1 MSDSN
6 VDSINPF
13 FSTSLFGLEKYFC
26 DLFKLYKIRKLPKV
40 ILLSG
45 DKGSGKFTLSFHL
58 INYILSLETKK
69 LYDAKNFKINKE
81 SEVYKSILS
90 NVNDNFYY
98 LGNEENKTKTSIENI
113 RKLKE
118 KFNKSTLNNKPRF
131 TIIDDVELLNL
142 NSANAILKLIEE
154 PSNYDYFFLIFN
166 KKQNIIET
174 IKSRALEIKILFS
187 KADKKNIYKNLLT
200 EKNITDD
207 FFPNQLEYYSP
218 GTLINFLY
226 YLNKVKFKES
236 DNFFKTSVKLIDL
249 YKKNKKIIYLDC
261 VNFLLNLS
269 SPSNHNV
276 EKKIKIMKLLNQ
288 YRKFNLSNNIILDNL
303 NEYSNYVR

>member
-1 MSDSN
+1 MPDSN

-13 FSTSLFGLEKYFC
+13 FSTSLFGLEKYFG

-40 ILLSG
+40 VLLSG

-58 INYILSLETKK
+58 INHILSLETNK
-69 LYDAKNFKINKE
+69 LYDTKNFKINTE

-98 LGNEENKTKTSIENI
+98 LGNEDNKTKTSIENI
-113 RKLKE
+113 RNLKE

-131 TIIDDVELLNL
+131 TILDDVELLNL

-154 PSNYDYFFLIFN
+154 PSVYDYFFLIFS

-174 IKSRALEIKILFS
+174 IKSRALEIKIFFS
-187 KADKKNIYKNLLT
+187 KQEKKNIYKNLLT
-200 EKNITDD
+200 EKKITEE
-207 FFPNQLEYYSP
+207 FFLNQLEYYSP
-218 GTLINFLY
+218 GTLINFFY
-226 YLNKVKFKES
+226 YLNKVKFKEN

-261 VNFLLNLS
+261 VNFLLNIS
-269 SPSNHNV
+269 SPSNHNI
-276 EKKIKIMKLLNQ
+276 ENKIKIMKLLNQ

-303 NEYSNYVR
+303 NEYSNHVR